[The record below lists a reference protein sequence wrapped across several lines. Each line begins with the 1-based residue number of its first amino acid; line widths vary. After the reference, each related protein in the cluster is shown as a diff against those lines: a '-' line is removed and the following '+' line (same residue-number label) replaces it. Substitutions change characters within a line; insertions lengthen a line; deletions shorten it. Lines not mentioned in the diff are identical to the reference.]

1 MRKNNMF
8 SLTITIANE
17 TINNLQQLTSEL
29 VTSVSVN
36 QQVQLL
42 HLFIKLQ
49 AFLYEGFQG
58 GKIMEEAE
66 KSDIELTE

>member
-1 MRKNNMF
+1 MF

-36 QQVQLL
+36 QQV
-42 HLFIKLQ
+42 
-49 AFLYEGFQG
+49 
-58 GKIMEEAE
+58 
-66 KSDIELTE
+66 